1 MTNKELFEAL
11 RMFEKEKNIPM
22 DYMLQQIQKAIVTAC
37 KNNTKSASKD
47 NTKEPTPTE
56 KGNENVVFK
65 IDPDKNLFDVKLVK
79 TVVDE
84 VLSPDF
90 EISLADAEK
99 VTKRKRIE
107 IGEEIQVPL
116 DPKQLGRIAVSSA
129 RSVIRQ
135 GIRAGEKDQTL
146 LEFQSKLG
154 EIVTA
159 TVERIDPKSGAA
171 TIKIGKSEAVLPK
184 AEQLGYE
191 NLSEGDHIKV
201 YISKIDETGSK
212 GPHAFISRTH
222 PGFVRRLFEQE
233 VPEIYDGIVEIKSVS
248 REAGSRTKMAVS
260 SSNPDVDAIGAC
272 IGPKGSRVN
281 SIVAELGGEKIDI
294 INYSEDP
301 EKYISAALSPA
312 EVVKVE
318 IVDEEKK
325 SCKATVP
332 DHQLSLAIGNKG
344 QNARLAA
351 RLTGWRI
358 DIRPESGFYGEDED
372 DEPVENTEAAAED
385 TAEEAVEEN
394 AAEAAE
400 ETTDEVSED
409 TTEEI
414 AEEETSDEPIDDETA
429 EEPTEEAMEEADEE
443 AVEATEDAS
452 DEIEEA
458 DDEAEEEITED
469 PAETS
474 AEEAVSAE

>member
-1 MTNKELFEAL
+1 MTNKDLFEAL

-84 VLSPDF
+84 VISPDF

-99 VTKRKRIE
+99 ITKRKRIE

-171 TIKIGKSEAVLPK
+171 TIRIGKSEAVLPK

-191 NLSEGDHIKV
+191 NLVEGDHIKV

-294 INYSEDP
+294 INYSENP

-312 EVVKVE
+312 EVIKVE
-318 IVDEEKK
+318 IIDEDKK

-372 DEPVENTEAAAED
+372 DEPVDNAEEAAQNIAEDVSEESANEATENAAAEEN
-385 TAEEAVEEN
+385 AEEAL
-394 AAEAAE
+394 
-400 ETTDEVSED
+400 
-409 TTEEI
+409 EEI
-414 AEEETSDEPIDDETA
+414 AEESDEVLADEDAVEKAAGETEEAETSD
-429 EEPTEEAMEEADEE
+429 
-443 AVEATEDAS
+443 
-452 DEIEEA
+452 
-458 DDEAEEEITED
+458 
-469 PAETS
+469 S
-474 AEEAVSAE
+474 AEETGEESAEQVDSIE

>member
-107 IGEEIQVPL
+107 LGEEIQVPL

-171 TIKIGKSEAVLPK
+171 TIRIGKSEAVLPK

-191 NLSEGDHIKV
+191 NLVEGDHIKV

-248 REAGSRTKMAVS
+248 REAGSRTKMAVT

-272 IGPKGSRVN
+272 IGPKGARVN
-281 SIVAELGGEKIDI
+281 SIVSELGGEKIDI

-301 EKYISAALSPA
+301 IKYISAALSPA
-312 EVVKVE
+312 EVIKVE

-372 DEPVENTEAAAED
+372 DEPVENTNEAAED
-385 TAEEAVEEN
+385 TAEEIIDEQAEATAEE
-394 AAEAAE
+394 AADEAAPEIAEETSGEAAE
-400 ETTDEVSED
+400 VAEEETVTEEITEETEEAEDEAA
-409 TTEEI
+409 EEI
-414 AEEETSDEPIDDETA
+414 AEEAEEAEDEADEETA
-429 EEPTEEAMEEADEE
+429 EET
-443 AVEATEDAS
+443 
-452 DEIEEA
+452 
-458 DDEAEEEITED
+458 DDEAEE
-469 PAETS
+469 AAS
-474 AEEAVSAE
+474 AE

>member
-65 IDPDKNLFDVKLVK
+65 IDPEKNLFDVKLVK

-84 VLSPDF
+84 VTSPDF

-99 VTKRKRIE
+99 ITKRKRIE
-107 IGEEIQVPL
+107 LGEEIQVPL

-171 TIKIGKSEAVLPK
+171 TIRIGKSEAVLPK

-191 NLSEGDHIKV
+191 NLVEGDHIKV

-248 REAGSRTKMAVS
+248 REAGSRTKMAVT

-272 IGPKGSRVN
+272 IGPKGARVN
-281 SIVAELGGEKIDI
+281 SIVSELGGEKIDI

-301 EKYISAALSPA
+301 VKYISAALSPA
-312 EVVKVE
+312 EVIKVE

-372 DEPVENTEAAAED
+372 DEPVENTNEAAED
-385 TAEEAVEEN
+385 TAEEIIDEQ
-394 AAEAAE
+394 AEAAVEATAEEAADEAAQEIAE
-400 ETTDEVSED
+400 ETSGEAAEVAEEETVTEEITEETEEAEDEAA
-409 TTEEI
+409 EEI
-414 AEEETSDEPIDDETA
+414 AEEAEETEGEADEETA
-429 EEPTEEAMEEADEE
+429 EET
-443 AVEATEDAS
+443 
-452 DEIEEA
+452 
-458 DDEAEEEITED
+458 DDEAEE
-469 PAETS
+469 AAS
-474 AEEAVSAE
+474 AE

>member
-107 IGEEIQVPL
+107 LGEEIQVPL

-171 TIKIGKSEAVLPK
+171 TIRIGKSEAVLPK

-191 NLSEGDHIKV
+191 NLVEGDHIKV

-248 REAGSRTKMAVS
+248 REAGSRTKMAVT

-272 IGPKGSRVN
+272 IGPKGARVN
-281 SIVAELGGEKIDI
+281 SIVSELGGEKIDI

-301 EKYISAALSPA
+301 VKYISAALSPA
-312 EVVKVE
+312 EVIKVE

-372 DEPVENTEAAAED
+372 DEPVENTNEAAED
-385 TAEEAVEEN
+385 TAEEIIDEQAEAAVEEAVDE
-394 AAEAAE
+394 AAQEIAEETSGEAAE
-400 ETTDEVSED
+400 VAEEETVTEEITEETEAAEDEAA
-409 TTEEI
+409 EEI
-414 AEEETSDEPIDDETA
+414 AEEAEEAEGEADEETA
-429 EEPTEEAMEEADEE
+429 EET
-443 AVEATEDAS
+443 
-452 DEIEEA
+452 
-458 DDEAEEEITED
+458 DDEAEE
-469 PAETS
+469 AAS
-474 AEEAVSAE
+474 AE

>member
-171 TIKIGKSEAVLPK
+171 TIRIGKSEAVLPK

-191 NLSEGDHIKV
+191 NLVEGDHIKV

-248 REAGSRTKMAVS
+248 REAGSRTKMAVT

-272 IGPKGSRVN
+272 IGPKGARVN
-281 SIVAELGGEKIDI
+281 SIVSELGGEKIDI
-294 INYSEDP
+294 INYSEGP
-301 EKYISAALSPA
+301 VKYISAALSPA
-312 EVVKVE
+312 EVIKVE

-372 DEPVENTEAAAED
+372 DEPVENTNEAAED
-385 TAEEAVEEN
+385 TAEEIIDEQ
-394 AAEAAE
+394 AEAAVEATAEEAADEAAQEIAE
-400 ETTDEVSED
+400 ETSGEAAEVAEEETVTEEITEETEEAEDEAA
-409 TTEEI
+409 EEI
-414 AEEETSDEPIDDETA
+414 AEEAEEAEGEADEETA
-429 EEPTEEAMEEADEE
+429 EET
-443 AVEATEDAS
+443 
-452 DEIEEA
+452 
-458 DDEAEEEITED
+458 DDEAEEV
-469 PAETS
+469 AS
-474 AEEAVSAE
+474 AE

>member
-65 IDPDKNLFDVKLVK
+65 IDPDKILFDVKLVK

-84 VLSPDF
+84 VTSPDF

-107 IGEEIQVPL
+107 LGEEIQVPL

-171 TIKIGKSEAVLPK
+171 TIRIGKSEAVLPK

-191 NLSEGDHIKV
+191 NLVEGDHIKV

-248 REAGSRTKMAVS
+248 REAGSRTKMAVT

-272 IGPKGSRVN
+272 IGPKGARVN
-281 SIVAELGGEKIDI
+281 SIVSELGGEKIDI

-301 EKYISAALSPA
+301 VKYISAALSPA
-312 EVVKVE
+312 EVIKVE

-372 DEPVENTEAAAED
+372 DEPVENTNEAAED
-385 TAEEAVEEN
+385 TAEEIIDEQAEAAVEATAEE
-394 AAEAAE
+394 AADEAAQEIAEETSGEAAEVAEEETVTEEITEETEEAEDEAAE
-400 ETTDEVSED
+400 ET
-409 TTEEI
+409 
-414 AEEETSDEPIDDETA
+414 
-429 EEPTEEAMEEADEE
+429 
-443 AVEATEDAS
+443 
-452 DEIEEA
+452 
-458 DDEAEEEITED
+458 DDEAEE
-469 PAETS
+469 AAS
-474 AEEAVSAE
+474 AE